1 MEANEG
7 EKSEGDLGE
16 GVVKRSGAIPQ
27 DMRREGVEIFL
38 YKLRKGGQV
47 TFPNKLM
54 KSTVLIT
61 VLASTFLG
69 LNVWAADAPKPLKV
83 LLISGG
89 CCHEYAKQKD
99 ILKQGLEARVN
110 LVVDQAFSAD
120 GSVKPPLE
128 IYGKP
133 DYAKGYDLVIHD
145 ECAAGIN
152 DPEVVKGVLQ
162 PHVDGVPGVNL
173 HCAMHSYRSG
183 DFKKPVAAGA
193 DNGKWYEYLGLQSTG
208 HGPQQPIAITFTDKE
223 SPITKG
229 LVDWETGKEELY
241 NNVQILTG
249 KTLAKGKQGNADNV
263 VVWTNEYGAKKTRV
277 FSTTIGHNTETVGD
291 ARYLDLVARG
301 VLWAT
306 GKLNA
311 DGTAVAG
318 YGPAAK

>member
-16 GVVKRSGAIPQ
+16 GDLGDGVVKRSGAIPQ

-145 ECAAGIN
+145 
-152 DPEVVKGVLQ
+152 
-162 PHVDGVPGVNL
+162 
-173 HCAMHSYRSG
+173 
-183 DFKKPVAAGA
+183 
-193 DNGKWYEYLGLQSTG
+193 
-208 HGPQQPIAITFTDKE
+208 
-223 SPITKG
+223 
-229 LVDWETGKEELY
+229 
-241 NNVQILTG
+241 
-249 KTLAKGKQGNADNV
+249 
-263 VVWTNEYGAKKTRV
+263 
-277 FSTTIGHNTETVGD
+277 
-291 ARYLDLVARG
+291 
-301 VLWAT
+301 
-306 GKLNA
+306 
-311 DGTAVAG
+311 
-318 YGPAAK
+318 